1 MPTPL
6 VGQLVRASAR
16 SIFTVRRL
24 HHAYFVDRAIVENTR
39 CIKSRDQCRVGW
51 SALLVYQY
59 QGATVLLSRFVLDV
73 VR

>member
-24 HHAYFVDRAIVENTR
+24 HHAYFDRAIVENTR
-39 CIKSRDQCRVGW
+39 CIKSRDQCRVG
-51 SALLVYQY
+51 ALLVYQY